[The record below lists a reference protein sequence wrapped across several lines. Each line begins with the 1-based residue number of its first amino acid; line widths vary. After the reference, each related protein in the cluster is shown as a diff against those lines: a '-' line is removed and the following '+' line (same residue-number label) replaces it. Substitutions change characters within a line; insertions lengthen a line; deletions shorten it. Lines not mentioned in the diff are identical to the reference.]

1 MAARRVLLLH
11 IVDARVGD
19 QKVEGAEII
28 GLDTSRAS
36 YITQYFGSDGATAY
50 EATLG
55 EEGRPSRGRCAARPP
70 DSPAASVPTANTIAG
85 IGIYWTKV
93 RAGGRGWTSTLAK
106 QAGDSPRR
114 H

>member
-1 MAARRVLLLH
+1 MSASKRWWAVGGRRAGPRRAPTAPAAEIVAMDTYEWLPGGFAFLH
-11 IVDARVGD
+11 IVDARVGG

-28 GLDTSRAS
+28 GWDPSRAS

-70 DSPAASVPTANTIAG
+70 DSPAA
-85 IGIYWTKV
+85 
-93 RAGGRGWTSTLAK
+93 
-106 QAGDSPRR
+106 
-114 H
+114 